1 MVSIEDLKLP
11 PHNIEAEKSVLAGI
25 LMDNDVLDICDN
37 LTLTPK
43 DFYAKEH
50 QMIYEAILLLK
61 NIHKNIDVITVSD
74 ELSKKNLLDVSGWLN
89 YLYDLSSFLLSASGV
104 SEHADI
110 VKEKS
115 VLRKVLSVCQQ
126 MIWDVYE
133 QNDTLTIMDHL
144 EKKIFDL
151 TQTNVVNK
159 LVHIKEILWERVERY
174 MEIVD
179 NPELLNEGK
188 VLSNFPLL
196 DDLIGGFKPWELMI
210 LAARPAMGKTA
221 LSLNL
226 ILNAWLDQHKSVA
239 FFSLEMTKELIA
251 DRLLSTA
258 SGIPMGKISRGQLDN
273 DDFVKMGEA
282 MEVLWWSRMY
292 IDDVG
297 SATLAQLRSK
307 LRRLKVEAG
316 TLDLVVI
323 DYLQL
328 MSGQGSKFEG
338 NRVQEISQISRWLKE
353 LSKELSVPIIALSQL
368 SRNVESRIDKRPQLS
383 DLRESW
389 SIEQDADIVVMIYR
403 EEYYDPE
410 DPDKKW
416 LTDLLIRKN
425 RNGAIGEVSLMFDAP
440 TMKFVQAKE
449 QRWGH
454 GE

>member
-11 PHNIEAEKSVLAGI
+11 PHNIDAERWILSGVLI
-25 LMDNDVLDICDN
+25 DNNILDICDN
-37 LTLTPK
+37 VNLQPK

-50 QMIYEAILLLK
+50 QMIFEMITILK
-61 NIHKNIDVITVSD
+61 HAHKTIDAVTVAD
-74 ELSKKNLLDVSGWLN
+74 ELAKKDYLDTIWGIN
-89 YLYDLSSFLLSASGV
+89 YLYDLSGFLLSTSGCG
-104 SEHADI
+104 EYAEI

-115 VLRKVLSVCQQ
+115 ILRKVLTVCQQ
-126 MIWDVYE
+126 MIGDVYE
-133 QNDTLTIMDHL
+133 QSDTLTIMDQL

-151 TQTNVVNK
+151 TQTNISNK
-159 LVHIKEILWERVERY
+159 LVRIGDLLGERIDRY

-179 NPELLNEGK
+179 NPELLEAGK
-188 VLSNFPLL
+188 VLSHFSIL
-196 DDLIGGFKPWELMI
+196 DDMLAWFKPWELII

-226 ILNAWLDQHKSVA
+226 IINAALDQNKAVA

-251 DRLLSTA
+251 DRLLSTV
-258 SGIPMGKISRGQLDN
+258 SGIPMYKISKWQLDN

-282 MEVLWWSRMY
+282 METLWESHIY
-292 IDDVG
+292 VDDVG
-297 SATLAQLRSK
+297 SATLSQLRSK
-307 LRRLKVEAG
+307 LRRLKIEAWA
-316 TLDLVVI
+316 LDLVVI

-328 MSGQGSKFEG
+328 MSGQGSKFEW
-338 NRVQEISQISRWLKE
+338 NRVQEISQISRGLKE

-368 SRNVESRIDKRPQLS
+368 SRGVESRIDKKPQLS

-389 SIEQDADIVVMIYR
+389 SIEQDADVVIMIYR

-416 LTDLLIRKN
+416 LTDLLVRKN
-425 RNGAIGEVSLMFDAP
+425 RNGAVGEVSLFFDKP
-440 TMKFVQAKE
+440 TMKFVQHSE
-449 QRWGH
+449 QRWWY